1 MQASKHIHS
10 GRKCSIRTIA
20 DVDHRSKR
28 RPGVIM
34 PKIIVTAIGSFI
46 VACALAFALI
56 HGVATHY
63 ERRFA
68 AARNDHARCVIAQD
82 AAQFMQRFALFNQAD
97 QMEMRARTACLADF
111 RQSYGDTG

>member
-1 MQASKHIHS
+1 M
-10 GRKCSIRTIA
+10 R
-20 DVDHRSKR
+20 
-28 RPGVIM
+28 
-34 PKIIVTAIGSFI
+34 KIIFTAIASFV
-46 VACALAFALI
+46 VACAFAYTLI

-97 QMEMRARTACLADF
+97 QMEMRARTACLAEF
-111 RQSYGDTG
+111 RQSYGDTD